1 MKEHSRSLKMQNRQR
16 NLESSSA
23 ETLGVERNSQLKKFF
38 FMKYSKEDLFVQQ
51 RLLGHYSANQG
62 NTFIKQGP
70 S

>member
-1 MKEHSRSLKMQNRQR
+1 MQNRQR